1 MTEFFGVPA
10 TFVLVLVATIT
21 LGMLYLISKLLKF
34 QAHLLILIISGL
46 ILGLVISALLS
57 VPLSKLPGIWG
68 EWTPLVASVIVTTI
82 TATLL
87 VQRRRGIMH
96 YFRTLPHQFLNVTA
110 LRGVA
115 SRQGGE
121 TRRILV
127 DTSVIIDGRIL
138 EVARSGFVPGKLL
151 VPRFVLKELQSIS
164 DSDEGLK
171 RAKGR
176 RGLDLLAALKKE
188 VPLEVISD
196 DVEAETEVDSKLLH
210 LAQRT
215 GYEILT
221 TDYNLNRVAQVEGV
235 RVLNL
240 NELSGALRAAVLP
253 GEELEVQIVQPGK
266 EKKQGVGYLPD
277 GTMIV
282 VEGGDSMI
290 GQTVPVTVTRHLQTV
305 AGKMIFAKP
314 QKGPKSA
321 PKEEAKV

>member
-1 MTEFFGVPA
+1 MTELFGMPA
-10 TFVLVLVATIT
+10 TFVLVLVALLT

-34 QAHLLILIISGL
+34 QAHLLILIITGL

-68 EWTPLVASVIVTTI
+68 EWTPLVASAVVTTI

-87 VQRRRGIMH
+87 VQRRRGILH

-110 LRGVA
+110 LRGA
-115 SRQGGE
+115 AGRQGGE

-196 DVEAETEVDSKLLH
+196 DVPGESEVDSKLLR

-282 VEGGDSMI
+282 VEGGDSLI

-314 QKGPKSA
+314 QKGQKSA

>member
-1 MTEFFGVPA
+1 MTELFGLPVVV
-10 TFVLVLVATIT
+10 VLVVVATLT
-21 LGMLYLISKLLKF
+21 LGMLSLISKLLKF

-57 VPLSKLPGIWG
+57 VPLSKLPGLWG
-68 EWTPLVASVIVTTI
+68 EWSPLVASIIVTTI

-87 VQRRRGIMH
+87 VQRRRGILH
-96 YFRTLPHQFLNVTA
+96 YVGTLPHQLLGLTT
-110 LRGVA
+110 LRAGLQKET
-115 SRQGGE
+115 RDGGA
-121 TRRILV
+121 RRILV

-138 EVARSGFVPGKLL
+138 EVARSGFLPGHLL
-151 VPRFVLKELQSIS
+151 VPRFVLKELQTIS
-164 DSDEGLK
+164 DSDDQLK

-176 RGLDLLAALKKE
+176 RGLDLLATLKKE
-188 VPLEVISD
+188 FHLEVT
-196 DVEAETEVDSKLLH
+196 TEDIPGEDAVDSKLLH

-253 GEELEVQIVQPGK
+253 GEELEVEIVQPGK

-282 VEGGDSMI
+282 VEGGDAMI
-290 GQTVPVTVTRHLQTV
+290 GQTVAVTVTRHLQTV

-314 QKGPKSA
+314 VKNHAQEKTA
-321 PKEEAKV
+321 V

>member
-1 MTEFFGVPA
+1 MTELFGMPA
-10 TFVLVLVATIT
+10 TFVLVLVATLT

-68 EWTPLVASVIVTTI
+68 EWAPLVASVIVTTI

-87 VQRRRGIMH
+87 VKRRLGILH

-110 LRGVA
+110 LRGA
-115 SRQGGE
+115 AGRQGGE

-188 VPLEVISD
+188 APLEVISD
-196 DVEAETEVDSKLLH
+196 DVAGETEVDSKLLH

-314 QKGPKSA
+314 HKGPKSA